1 MQREGISLRFF
12 DQDDKNVQEN
22 LITAR
27 IEERILQ
34 AVYRTDA
41 FVGGSIAT
49 AITNLTPST

>member
-1 MQREGISLRFF
+1 LRFF

-41 FVGGSIAT
+41 FIGGSIAT
-49 AITNLTPST
+49 AVTNLTPST